1 VSSAVSCLSCLG
13 IVREKEEEKDVRKS
27 AATIPVSRRAV
38 LGGMAS
44 AAGAAIL
51 AACGGTS
58 ATTTPQAAATTAS
71 TAATSAAPTVNAAAT
86 TVSSAVS
93 GAAPTIASAAT
104 AAAPTVNAASTTV
117 IGAATAAAPSV
128 SAATTAVTGTV
139 AASGSAVATGLYTGK
154 KLNVAY
160 VPNGNL
166 GDKSFFDSGQRGM
179 DQAKAQLGMTVK
191 TIELGNDQ
199 NKWGPGLADAASQN
213 YDVIICGTFDMEQYI
228 SETAAKTPNK
238 KFIFFDDSV
247 DYSKG
252 FANVYSVMFKQNEGS
267 YLAGFM
273 AGMLVQST
281 DPNVLKGTGG
291 GKKIGFLGGSNIPV
305 INDFLAGWKQGA
317 KDAGLKDA
325 DILVSYVEGQT
336 PFADPAKG
344 KELTLAMYN
353 QGAGIAFNVAGSSGL
368 GLLDAGGQ
376 AKRFTI
382 GVDSD
387 QWLILKDSKPD
398 QAQWITT
405 SVQKR
410 VDNALFRALRLS
422 GMDQLKY
429 GAAEAVGLKDGG
441 VELADNDNYKKLV
454 PQDIRDKVAAKSKD
468 IASGT
473 LKVDTAIK

>member
-1 VSSAVSCLSCLG
+1 M
-13 IVREKEEEKDVRKS
+13 RKS
-27 AATIPVSRRAV
+27 VGTTDLSRRAL
-38 LGGMAS
+38 LGGFA
-44 AAGAAIL
+44 ATAGAAIL
-51 AACGGTS
+51 AACGGSS
-58 ATTTPQAAATTAS
+58 ATDTPRAAATAAS
-71 TAATSAAPTVNAAAT
+71 GAATSAAPTVNAAAT
-86 TVSSAVS
+86 AVRSAAS
-93 GAAPTIASAAT
+93 GAAPTVAAAAT
-104 AAAPTVNAASTTV
+104 ANATAVNSIATTV
-117 IGAATAAAPSV
+117 TGAATSAAPSV
-128 SAATTAVTGTV
+128 SAAATTV
-139 AASGSAVATGLYTGK
+139 GSAVASGPYTGK

-179 DQAKAQLGMTVK
+179 DRAKAELGMTVK

-199 NKWGPGLADAASQN
+199 NKWGPGLADAANQN

-228 SETAAKTPNK
+228 SETAAKVTTK
-238 KFIFFDDSV
+238 KFIFFDDTV
-247 DYSKG
+247 DYKKG
-252 FANVYSVMFKQNEGS
+252 FGNVYSVTFKQNEGS

-273 AGMLVQST
+273 AGMLVQSS
-281 DPNVLKGTGG
+281 DANVLKGTGG

-387 QWLILKDSKPD
+387 QYTILKDSKPD

-410 VDNALFRALRLS
+410 VDNALFRALRLT

-429 GAAEAVGLKDGG
+429 GAAEAVGLSDGG
-441 VELADNDNYKKLV
+441 VELADNENYKKLV

-468 IASGT
+468 IASGA

>member
-1 VSSAVSCLSCLG
+1 
-13 IVREKEEEKDVRKS
+13 
-27 AATIPVSRRAV
+27 V

-58 ATTTPQAAATTAS
+58 ATDTPKAAATTAS

-128 SAATTAVTGTV
+128 NAATTAVTGTV
-139 AASGSAVATGLYTGK
+139 AASGSAVAAASPYTGK

-179 DQAKAQLGMTVK
+179 DRAKAELGMTVK

-199 NKWGPGLADAASQN
+199 NKWGPGLTDAASQN

-228 SETAAKTPNK
+228 SETAAKATTK

-247 DYSKG
+247 DYTKG

-273 AGMLVQST
+273 AGLLVQST
-281 DPNVLKGTGG
+281 DANVVKGTGG
-291 GKKIGFLGGSNIPV
+291 GKKVGFLGGSSIPV

-325 DILVSYVEGQT
+325 DILVSYIEGQT

-344 KELTLAMYN
+344 KELTLAMYS

-387 QWLILKDSKPD
+387 QYTILKDSKPD
-398 QAQWITT
+398 QAQWIVT
-405 SVQKR
+405 SMQKR
-410 VDNALFRALRLS
+410 VDNALYRALRMA
-422 GMDQLKY
+422 GEGTLKY
-429 GAAEAVGLKDGG
+429 GAPESLGLTTGG
-441 VELADNDNYKKLV
+441 VELADNENYKKLV

-468 IASGT
+468 VASGAI
-473 LKVDTAIK
+473 KVDTAIK

>member
-1 VSSAVSCLSCLG
+1 MSTTDERTTRFL
-13 IVREKEEEKDVRKS
+13 
-27 AATIPVSRRAV
+27 SRRAL
-38 LGGMAS
+38 LGGFAAS
-44 AAGAAIL
+44 AGAAIL
-51 AACGGTS
+51 AACGGGSSPTS
-58 ATTTPQAAATTAS
+58 TVASVATQASGAATRVAPTANAAATTISGSATS
-71 TAATSAAPTVNAAAT
+71 AAPTVNAAVTQAVGAATSAAPTVNAAASSVT
-86 TVSSAVS
+86 GAATSVGSAVS
-93 GAAPTIASAAT
+93 GAGTAASGT
-104 AAAPTVNAASTTV
+104 AAAL
-117 IGAATAAAPSV
+117 
-128 SAATTAVTGTV
+128 
-139 AASGSAVATGLYTGK
+139 SGPYTGK
-154 KLNVAY
+154 KLNVAL
-160 VPNGNL
+160 VLNGTL
-166 GDKSFFDSGQRGM
+166 GDKSFFDSAQRGM
-179 DQAKAQLGMTVK
+179 DRAKSELGMTVK
-191 TIELGNDQ
+191 TIEMGYDQ

-228 SETAAKTPNK
+228 SETATKATSK

-247 DYSKG
+247 DYKKG

-267 YLAGFM
+267 YLAGLM
-273 AGMLVQST
+273 AALLVQST
-281 DPNVLKGTGG
+281 NPDVVKGTGG

-305 INDFLAGWKQGA
+305 INDFLAGYKQGA
-317 KDAGLKDA
+317 KDGGLKDA

-398 QAQWITT
+398 QAQWIVT
-405 SVQKR
+405 SMQKR
-410 VDNALFRALRLS
+410 VDNALYRALRLT

-429 GAAEAVGLKDGG
+429 GAPESLGLAEGG
-441 VELADNDNYKKLV
+441 VELADNDNYRKLV
-454 PQDIRDKVAAKSKD
+454 PQDIRDKVAAKAKD
-468 IASGT
+468 IASGA

>member
-1 VSSAVSCLSCLG
+1 MMRTRTVTTHL
-13 IVREKEEEKDVRKS
+13 
-27 AATIPVSRRAV
+27 SRRAL
-38 LGGMAS
+38 LGGFA
-44 AAGAAIL
+44 ATAGAAIL
-51 AACGGTS
+51 AACGGAS
-58 ATTTPQAAATTAS
+58 ATGTPQAVATQAS
-71 TAATSAAPTVNAAAT
+71 GAATSAAPTVNAAAT
-86 TVSSAVS
+86 TVT
-93 GAAPTIASAAT
+93 GAASGVAPTVAAAATANATAVNSAAT
-104 AAAPTVNAASTTV
+104 TIT
-117 IGAATAAAPSV
+117 GAATSAAPSV
-128 SAATTAVTGTV
+128 SAAATTV
-139 AASGSAVATGLYTGK
+139 GSAVASGPYTGK

-160 VPNGNL
+160 VINGNL

-179 DQAKAQLGMTVK
+179 DRAKTELGMTVK

-199 NKWGPGLADAASQN
+199 NKWGPGLADAANQN

-228 SETAAKTPNK
+228 SETAAKATTK
-238 KFIFFDDSV
+238 KFVFFDDSV
-247 DYSKG
+247 DYKKG

-273 AGMLVQST
+273 AGMLVQSS
-281 DPNVLKGTGG
+281 DANVLKGTGG
-291 GKKIGFLGGSNIPV
+291 GKKTGFLGGSNIPV

-387 QWLILKDSKPD
+387 QYAILKDSKPD

-422 GMDQLKY
+422 GLDQLKY
-429 GAAEAVGLKDGG
+429 GAAEAVGLADGG
-441 VELADNDNYKKLV
+441 VELADNENYKKLV

>member
-1 VSSAVSCLSCLG
+1 MSTTDERISQHLTRRALLG
-13 IVREKEEEKDVRKS
+13 GF
-27 AATIPVSRRAV
+27 AAT
-38 LGGMAS
+38 
-44 AAGAAIL
+44 AGAAIL
-51 AACGGTS
+51 AACGSGSSPTS
-58 ATTTPQAAATTAS
+58 TPASVATQAAGAATRVGSTVQAAATGAAPTVNAAV
-71 TAATSAAPTVNAAAT
+71 TQAVGAATNAAPTVNAAAT
-86 TVSSAVS
+86 TVTGSATSLAPTVAAAGTAVS
-93 GAAPTIASAAT
+93 GAAT
-104 AAAPTVNAASTTV
+104 AGP
-117 IGAATAAAPSV
+117 
-128 SAATTAVTGTV
+128 
-139 AASGSAVATGLYTGK
+139 YTGK
-154 KLNVAY
+154 KLNVAL
-160 VPNGNL
+160 VLNGTL
-166 GDKSFFDSGQRGM
+166 GDKSFFDSAQRGM
-179 DQAKAQLGMTVK
+179 DRAKAELGMTVK
-191 TIELGNDQ
+191 TIEMGYDQ

-228 SETAAKTPNK
+228 TETAAKATSK

-247 DYSKG
+247 DYKKG
-252 FANVYSVMFKQNEGS
+252 FTNVYSVMFKQNEGS

-273 AGMLVQST
+273 AGLLVQST
-281 DPNVLKGTGG
+281 NADVVKGTGG

-344 KELTLAMYN
+344 KELTLAMYT

-398 QAQWITT
+398 QAAWITT
-405 SVQKR
+405 SMQKR
-410 VDNALFRALRLS
+410 VDNALYRALRLT
-422 GMDQLKY
+422 GMEQLKY
-429 GAAEAVGLKDGG
+429 GAAESLGLTEGG

-454 PQDIRDKVAAKSKD
+454 PQDIRDKVAAKAKD
-468 IASGT
+468 IAAGT

>member
-1 VSSAVSCLSCLG
+1 
-13 IVREKEEEKDVRKS
+13 
-27 AATIPVSRRAV
+27 
-38 LGGMAS
+38 
-44 AAGAAIL
+44 
-51 AACGGTS
+51 
-58 ATTTPQAAATTAS
+58 
-71 TAATSAAPTVNAAAT
+71 
-86 TVSSAVS
+86 
-93 GAAPTIASAAT
+93 
-104 AAAPTVNAASTTV
+104 
-117 IGAATAAAPSV
+117 
-128 SAATTAVTGTV
+128 
-139 AASGSAVATGLYTGK
+139 
-154 KLNVAY
+154 
-160 VPNGNL
+160 L
-166 GDKSFFDSGQRGM
+166 GDKSFFDSAQRGM
-179 DQAKAQLGMTVK
+179 DRAKAELGMTVK
-191 TIELGNDQ
+191 TIELGYDQ
-199 NKWGPGLADAASQN
+199 NKWGPGLADAAAQN

-228 SETAAKTPNK
+228 TETAAKATSK
-238 KFIFFDDSV
+238 KFVFFDDSV
-247 DYSKG
+247 DYKKG
-252 FANVYSVMFKQNEGS
+252 FTNVYSVMFKQNEGS

-273 AGMLVQST
+273 AGLLVQST
-281 DPNVLKGTGG
+281 NADVVKGTGG

-398 QAQWITT
+398 QAAWITT
-405 SVQKR
+405 SMQKR
-410 VDNALFRALRLS
+410 VDNALYRALRLT
-422 GMDQLKY
+422 GMEQLKY
-429 GAAEAVGLKDGG
+429 GAAESLGLTEGG

-454 PQDIRDKVAAKSKD
+454 PQDIRDKVAAKGKD
-468 IASGT
+468 IAAGT

>member
-1 VSSAVSCLSCLG
+1 M
-13 IVREKEEEKDVRKS
+13 RTR
-27 AATIPVSRRAV
+27 AATTHLSRRAV
-38 LGGMAS
+38 LAGFA
-44 AAGAAIL
+44 ATAGAAIL

-58 ATTTPQAAATTAS
+58 ATDTPKAAATAVSGAATTAAPTVNAAAS
-71 TAATSAAPTVNAAAT
+71 TVRSAASGAAPTVAAAATASATTINSVATTITGAATSAAPTVSAAAT
-86 TVSSAVS
+86 TV
-93 GAAPTIASAAT
+93 
-104 AAAPTVNAASTTV
+104 
-117 IGAATAAAPSV
+117 
-128 SAATTAVTGTV
+128 
-139 AASGSAVATGLYTGK
+139 GSAVAAGPYTGK

-160 VPNGNL
+160 VINGNL

-179 DQAKAQLGMTVK
+179 DRAKAELGMTVK
-191 TIELGNDQ
+191 TTELGNDQ
-199 NKWGPGLADAASQN
+199 NKWGPGLADAANQN
-213 YDVIICGTFDMEQYI
+213 YDVVICGTFDMEQYI
-228 SETAAKTPNK
+228 SETAAKATTK
-238 KFIFFDDSV
+238 KFIFFDDTV
-247 DYSKG
+247 DYTKG

-267 YLAGFM
+267 YLAGYM
-273 AGMLVQST
+273 AGLLVQSS
-281 DPNVLKGTGG
+281 DANVQKGTGG

-317 KDAGLKDA
+317 KAAGLSDA

-387 QWLILKDSKPD
+387 QYAILKDSKPD

-410 VDNALFRALRLS
+410 VDNALYRALRLT

-429 GAAEAVGLKDGG
+429 GAAEAVGLSDGG
-441 VELADNDNYKKLV
+441 VELADNENYRKLV
-454 PQDIRDKVAAKSKD
+454 PQDIRDKVAAKSKE
-468 IASGT
+468 IASGS